1 MNPISPTEERWLY
14 FLDDEIAQSLLQAE
28 PNLAEFAPGI
38 RHKPASTAV
47 LTRAVIAAL
56 EGRKDEALAALK
68 RAVGAGEGSPDEI
81 AFLAYLEVDRERFAD
96 ALPLYERVQAL
107 EPDVPAHFY
116 NAGLCHFRL
125 GRWKEAADAFH
136 QAIGKGPA
144 AARLEYSLAL
154 AICHLHLFEPQQAI
168 SFFDRVLAQQP
179 DHEGALFGKAAGYQ
193 YLREYEAAERIYLQL
208 DELVLSDSPLYANM
222 ALNRLSLAMSRQNGA
237 GDEEAVRKLAERL
250 LISADPL
257 HQLAAHEALANLAF
271 LKERFTDAAKHCEKI
286 VELAPQGA
294 DAWFNLGVAR
304 HHLGLQRPAM
314 EAYLQAIEID
324 PNLMQAQANLGMLH
338 HQRGDLDQARR
349 CYVEALHHDPSL
361 AETLWN
367 LGILLEQ
374 GNHQAEASVCYE
386 QLTQLAPDW
395 EEPWFRL
402 ATGHLAA
409 GRWQP
414 AHDAF
419 AACLQLRSDWLAA
432 GEGLALAKAKLGD
445 EPTAVELLERI
456 RNIEPAPLVL
466 FNLAVLH
473 QNQGREELAAQYYRE
488 AVEMDPDYP
497 EALLNL
503 GHAMKKAGN
512 PEEAQVLWKRAV
524 RLRPVYAAEYFA

>member
-1 MNPISPTEERWLY
+1 VNPINATEERWLY
-14 FLDDEIAQSLLQAE
+14 FLDDEVAQSLLQVE

-38 RHKPASTAV
+38 RHKPASSAV
-47 LTRAVIAAL
+47 MTRAVISAL

-68 RAVGAGEGSPDEI
+68 KAAAAPEAAADVV
-81 AFLAYLEVDRERFAD
+81 AFLAYLEVDRGRHED
-96 ALPLYERVQAL
+96 ALALYDRVIGM
-107 EPDVPAHFY
+107 EPDVQSHHY
-116 NAGLCHFRL
+116 NAGVCHFKL
-125 GRWKEAADAFH
+125 GRWKEAAEAFH
-136 QAIGKGPA
+136 RAQGKGHSLGRVEFP
-144 AARLEYSLAL
+144 LAL

-168 SFFDRVLAQQP
+168 TFFDVVLAHQP
-179 DHEGALFGKAAGYQ
+179 DHESASFGKAAAYQ
-193 YLREYEAAERIYLQL
+193 YLREYDAAERIYAQL
-208 DELVLSDSPLYANM
+208 DEIVLPDSAVYANM
-222 ALNRLSLAMSRQNGA
+222 TLNRLSLAMSRQNGA

-250 LISADPL
+250 LASKDPL
-257 HQLAAHEALANLAF
+257 HQLAAHEALANVSF
-271 LKERFTDAAKHCEKI
+271 LRERFTDATKHCEKI
-286 VELAPQGA
+286 IELAPQGA

-324 PNLMQAQANLGMLH
+324 PNLMQSQANLGMLH
-338 HQRGDLDQARR
+338 HQRGELDQARR

-409 GRWQP
+409 GRWQQ

-419 AACLQLRSDWLAA
+419 SACLQLRTDWLAA

-456 RNIEPAPLVL
+456 RSIEPSPLVL

-473 QNQGREELAAQYYRE
+473 QNQGREELAVQYYRD
-488 AVEMDPDYP
+488 AVELDPDYP